1 MAPGAF
7 VVAITFFMITEFSMF
22 VENFIGFLSAKIR
35 KKVIEFIEI
44 YYLCRLKYFGKL
56 NILVLMSFREI
67 LRKLNN
73 RYVYATLLFLIVI
86 LFIDQFNLFEQIRLS
101 KSVKD
106 KKQQIEYY
114 EKLVPESK
122 KYLNDL
128 QNDTATMEKVAR
140 EQYLMKRDNEII
152 YLTETQE

>member
-1 MAPGAF
+1 
-7 VVAITFFMITEFSMF
+7 
-22 VENFIGFLSAKIR
+22 
-35 KKVIEFIEI
+35 
-44 YYLCRLKYFGKL
+44 
-56 NILVLMSFREI
+56 MSFREI

-106 KKQQIEYY
+106 KKQQIEYS

-122 KYLNDL
+122 QYLHDL

>member
-1 MAPGAF
+1 M
-7 VVAITFFMITEFSMF
+7 TFKE
-22 VENFIGFLSAKIR
+22 
-35 KKVIEFIEI
+35 VI
-44 YYLCRLKYFGKL
+44 
-56 NILVLMSFREI
+56 
-67 LRKLNN
+67 RKLNN

-86 LFIDQFNLFEQIRLS
+86 LFIDQFNLFDQFKLNRSL
-101 KSVKD
+101 KD

-122 KYLNDL
+122 AYLEDL
-128 QNDTATMEKVAR
+128 QTDTTTMEKVAR